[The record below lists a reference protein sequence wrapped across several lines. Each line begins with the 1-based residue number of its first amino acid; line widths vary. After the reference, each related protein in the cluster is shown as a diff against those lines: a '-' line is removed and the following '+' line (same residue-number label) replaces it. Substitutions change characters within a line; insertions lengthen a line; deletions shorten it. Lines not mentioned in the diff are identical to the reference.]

1 MNEPMHEPT
10 NKKTVD
16 NPSEIFPLL
25 SDETLLNCMHCGLCL
40 PTCPTYSL
48 TNLERYSPR
57 GRIQLTRAIFEGK
70 FNDEKEIQDVSDAI
84 NTCLGCLAC
93 VTACPAGVDY
103 ETIFEAAKDRV
114 QSLENNKPASILKN
128 VVMKHIFPYPA
139 RFKAVSRLLYV
150 IQQSPL
156 SQNLPNGLKRAY
168 ELAPAFSEHFF
179 DETFTPSPN
188 LESVQFLS
196 GCLMNTAFSEV
207 HAHTATVLESAG
219 KTIQMPKGQICC
231 GALHAHNGYVSEAQ
245 KMAEV
250 NICAFEGSDAPI
262 VTNSAGCGAM
272 MKHYPKLFE
281 EGSEWHRRAT
291 SVAKRVRDLSE
302 FLAELN
308 FAPTRKLNARVTY
321 QDACHLEHGQKIK
334 TQPRTLLRRAFTE
347 VVELNSPECCGSA
360 GIYNLLQP
368 DWSEEFLKLKVEAIQ
383 KTKADFV
390 VTANPGCLLQ
400 LQYGLKEA
408 GVKTK
413 AIHLATALQM
423 ALEG

>member
-1 MNEPMHEPT
+1 MNE
-10 NKKTVD
+10 KTVD
-16 NPSEIFPLL
+16 NPSPLL
-25 SDETLLNCMHCGLCL
+25 PLVSDETLLNCMHCGLCL

-70 FNDEKEIQDVSDAI
+70 LNDESEAKDISDAI

-103 ETIFEAAKDRV
+103 ETIFESAKDRLHT
-114 QSLENNKPASILKN
+114 LEKQKPASIVKDI
-128 VVMKHIFPYPA
+128 VMKHIFPYPS

-150 IQQSPL
+150 LQQSPL
-156 SQNLPNGLKRAY
+156 AQNLPDGLKRAY
-168 ELAPAFSEHFF
+168 QLAPLFSEHFF
-179 DETFTPSPN
+179 DEVFTPNPV

-196 GCLMNTAFSEV
+196 GCLMNTAFSDV
-207 HAHTATVLESAG
+207 HSHTASVLEAVG
-219 KTIQMPKGQICC
+219 KTLQMPKGQICC
-231 GALHAHNGYVSEAQ
+231 GALHAHNGYLNEAQ
-245 KMAEV
+245 KMAEI
-250 NICAFEGSDAPI
+250 NILAFEGSDAPI

-281 EGSEWHRRAT
+281 EGSLWHKRAVQ
-291 SVAKRVRDLSE
+291 VASRVRDLSE
-302 FLAELN
+302 FLLESN
-308 FAPTRKLNARVTY
+308 FAPTRKRNARITY

-334 TQPRTLLRRAFTE
+334 LQPRTLLRRAFTE
-347 VVELNSPECCGSA
+347 VIELNSPECCGSA

-368 DWSEEFLKLKVEAIQ
+368 NWSEEFLKLKVEAIQ

-400 LQYGLKEA
+400 LQYGLKQSGA
-408 GVKTK
+408 KAK

-423 ALEG
+423 ALKA

>member
-1 MNEPMHEPT
+1 MNE
-10 NKKTVD
+10 KTVD
-16 NPSEIFPLL
+16 NTSPLL
-25 SDETLLNCMHCGLCL
+25 PLVSDETLLNCMHCGLCL

-70 FNDEKEIQDVSDAI
+70 LDDEKEIQDVSDAI

-114 QSLENNKPASILKN
+114 HTLEKNKPTSIIKDL
-128 VVMKHIFPYPA
+128 VMKHIFPYPT
-139 RFKAVSRLLYV
+139 RFKAFSRLLYV
-150 IQQSPL
+150 LQQSPMA
-156 SQNLPNGLKRAY
+156 QNLPNALERAY
-168 ELAPAFSEHFF
+168 QLAPTFSEHFF
-179 DETFTPSPN
+179 DEIYTPNPT

-207 HAHTATVLESAG
+207 HVHTATVLEAVG
-219 KTIQMPKGQICC
+219 KTILMPKGQICC
-231 GALHAHNGYVSEAQ
+231 GALHAHNGYLSEAK
-245 KMAEV
+245 KMAET
-250 NICAFEGSDAPI
+250 NILAFEGSDAPI
-262 VTNSAGCGAM
+262 VLNSAGCGAM

-281 EGSEWHRRAT
+281 EGDAWHKRAIQ
-291 SVAKRVRDLSE
+291 VARRVRDLSE
-302 FLAELN
+302 FLIEQN
-308 FAPTRKLNARVTY
+308 FAPTRKLNVRITY

-334 TQPRTLLRRAFTE
+334 AQPRTLLQGAFTE

-360 GIYNLLQP
+360 GIYNLLEP
-368 DWSEEFLKLKVEAIQ
+368 NWSEEFLKLKIEAIR
-383 KTKADFV
+383 KTRAEFV

-400 LQYGLKEA
+400 LQYGLKTA
-408 GVKTK
+408 GMRTK

-423 ALEG
+423 ALKG